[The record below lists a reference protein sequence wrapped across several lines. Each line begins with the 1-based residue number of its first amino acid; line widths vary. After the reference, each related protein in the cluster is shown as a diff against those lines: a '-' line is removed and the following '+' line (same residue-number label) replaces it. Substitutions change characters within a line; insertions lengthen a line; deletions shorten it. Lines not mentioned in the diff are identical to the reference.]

1 MKDASLAKRTCV
13 VIAMTDAIPAPPAVA
28 MRLFQATSSART
40 SVDEVVA
47 ILAADPAMA
56 ARVVSLCRRCNRGVS
71 GDVDTLERTVI
82 LLGFEEIRAAA
93 ISIEICGILDADSS
107 SDFLVGLRRHAVL
120 TASIARVAAERIPG
134 LGDLEPSTGFLAG
147 LLHDLGHLVLA
158 TAIPGPL
165 ERLAES
171 ATLLDAEFNDTLL
184 RVIGIDGS
192 MIGERIARRWD
203 LPGFLHAVVTSAGR
217 GPAAIGDTEHRRL
230 ELLVGF
236 ADAIARRCSPDSI
249 GRRPGVGTI
258 REYEAALG
266 LDKVDLKT
274 LLPDAVAMA
283 TASASLL
290 GLEEGSFTQM
300 CVERFGEARA
310 GCDPCEEGLGSF
322 EYVPTAG
329 SHETSE
335 TAWFLARVAVADA
348 RIEVETAMLESARRV
363 DPKALM
369 RIAFRRSDQWIGSQP
384 EEGMELGLSE
394 DPSDWLRGAFAD
406 LNGDSSSHRFGVP
419 MDGLMIGL
427 CSRSAPEPELAAA
440 WRSIHHQIQR
450 YEQLELICE
459 QKVAAARREVEASQR
474 IATLDADATLA
485 EISAGAA
492 HEMNN
497 PLAVISGRAQVLYG
511 RSGDA
516 LVDSGIEEIVMQT
529 RVLSGIVQG
538 LHRHATGAV
547 ITAETTTSGR
557 LLEKCVEAARSE
569 ISDKA
574 RVIVQGDETEV
585 GLCVDVRRIAEI
597 AIEAV
602 RNASDDKEDVCICMR
617 SSIDATDCRWSL
629 LVEDDGLGFG
639 HAALEHAFDPFF
651 SQKTAG
657 RRTGLG
663 LAVVRRIA
671 EAHGGSASVHNRVQG
686 GGCLVVS
693 LPILKPGRI
702 DSNAA

>member
-93 ISIEICGILDADSS
+93 ISVEICGVLGADSS

-274 LLPDAVAMA
+274 PSRWRRLPLPCSGLRKGHSPKC
-283 TASASLL
+283 ASS
-290 GLEEGSFTQM
+290 GSAKQ
-300 CVERFGEARA
+300 
-310 GCDPCEEGLGSF
+310 GLGAIHVKKDS
-322 EYVPTAG
+322 VRLNTCRRLVHTRLPKRHGSSLAWQSPT
-329 SHETSE
+329 
-335 TAWFLARVAVADA
+335 
-348 RIEVETAMLESARRV
+348 LESKLKLRC
-363 DPKALM
+363 
-369 RIAFRRSDQWIGSQP
+369 WNQP
-384 EEGMELGLSE
+384 AE
-394 DPSDWLRGAFAD
+394 
-406 LNGDSSSHRFGVP
+406 
-419 MDGLMIGL
+419 
-427 CSRSAPEPELAAA
+427 
-440 WRSIHHQIQR
+440 SIRKH
-450 YEQLELICE
+450 
-459 QKVAAARREVEASQR
+459 
-474 IATLDADATLA
+474 
-485 EISAGAA
+485 
-492 HEMNN
+492 
-497 PLAVISGRAQVLYG
+497 
-511 RSGDA
+511 
-516 LVDSGIEEIVMQT
+516 
-529 RVLSGIVQG
+529 
-538 LHRHATGAV
+538 
-547 ITAETTTSGR
+547 
-557 LLEKCVEAARSE
+557 
-569 ISDKA
+569 
-574 RVIVQGDETEV
+574 
-585 GLCVDVRRIAEI
+585 
-597 AIEAV
+597 
-602 RNASDDKEDVCICMR
+602 
-617 SSIDATDCRWSL
+617 
-629 LVEDDGLGFG
+629 
-639 HAALEHAFDPFF
+639 
-651 SQKTAG
+651 
-657 RRTGLG
+657 
-663 LAVVRRIA
+663 
-671 EAHGGSASVHNRVQG
+671 
-686 GGCLVVS
+686 
-693 LPILKPGRI
+693 
-702 DSNAA
+702 